1 MVNDQRFCKIPQYIE
16 DIGKLV
22 VDSAYKV
29 HVNLGPGLLER
40 HYKKGLLYELV
51 RRNITVQKEVELP
64 LYYNGVFLEDYYRV
78 DLLVEDVIIVELKS
92 VEQLLPVHFSQVK
105 TYLKLSNRRLGY
117 LINFNTALAK
127 DGINRV
133 IL

>member
-1 MVNDQRFCKIPQYIE
+1 MVSVQRYSKIPQYVE

-22 VDSAYKV
+22 VDSAFKV

-40 HYKKGLLYELV
+40 HYQKSLIYEL
-51 RRNITVQKEVELP
+51 RKRNLNVQKEVELP
-64 LYYNGVFLEDYYRV
+64 LYYDGVFLEDHYRV
-78 DLLVEDVIIVELKS
+78 DLLVNDVIIIELKS

-117 LINFNTALAK
+117 LINFNAALAK
-127 DGINRV
+127 EGINRV
-133 IL
+133 VL

>member
-1 MVNDQRFCKIPQYIE
+1 MLNRQVYSKIPQYIE
-16 DIGKLV
+16 DIGKVV
-22 VDSAYKV
+22 VDSTYNV
-29 HVNLGPGLLER
+29 HRKLGPGLLER
-40 HYKKGLLYELV
+40 HYQKSLIYELGKRGLHV
-51 RRNITVQKEVELP
+51 KKEVELP
-64 LYYNGVFLEDYYRV
+64 LYYDDVFLEDYYKI
-78 DLLVEDVIIVELKS
+78 DLLVEDVIIIELKS
-92 VEQLLPVHFSQVK
+92 VEQLLPVHFSQVR